1 MRLKQQQNTAISMT
15 QNNQMNFLLREKKM
29 EYLASSLER
38 FLRMTVMGIK
48 KEAGTEKKECVGA

>member
-1 MRLKQQQNTAISMT
+1 
-15 QNNQMNFLLREKKM
+15 MNFLLREKKM